1 MFQLVKD
8 VKHETVNHSNQ
19 SRPNNQSTKT
29 QENYL
34 ELSNFTFKP
43 PVCSNIN
50 WSLHE
55 RIDQLLLQI
64 CCVWWI
70 LLIILF
76 SCKMIDEW
84 LNILI
89 IIDLIMLKDWMLL
102 IPSHETIYS

>member
-43 PVCSNIN
+43 QCALISTDHFMNVLIS
-50 WSLHE
+50 
-55 RIDQLLLQI
+55 
-64 CCVWWI
+64 CCCRFLV
-70 LLIILF
+70 F
-76 SCKMIDEW
+76 DE
-84 LNILI
+84 
-89 IIDLIMLKDWMLL
+89 
-102 IPSHETIYS
+102 YC